1 MNLISKHK
9 ALIIT
14 TLITAIIVMLLF
26 NLHISQSM
34 AAITESYYELEPE
47 EIIKEEKKELE
58 EVITSSSKRT
68 NLAFNETDDFKD
80 LDDDY
85 LEKVQEHYN
94 KYAKATQS
102 KQETEQELED
112 DNTAEKLTEYNKIN
126 DLLAAKAKN
135 KQSNGDNSSEEISIE
150 TGANKNS
157 TMSYSLVNRTHKFL
171 PTPIYLCENNGKIV
185 INITVNHLGK
195 VTNTSVNG
203 SSNSTNECLLDH
215 AIEYA
220 ENARFSADAS
230 KKSQIG
236 TITFSFKGKR

>member
-34 AAITESYYELEPE
+34 AAIAESYYELEPE
-47 EIIKEEKKELE
+47 EVIEEEEKQLE
-58 EVITSSSKRT
+58 EIKTSTSKRT

-85 LEKVQEHYN
+85 LEKVKEHYN
-94 KYAKATQS
+94 KYSKSTQA
-102 KQETEQELED
+102 KQETEQEIID
-112 DNTAEKLTEYNKIN
+112 DNTAEKLSEFNKIN
-126 DLLAAKAKN
+126 ELLAAKAKN

-150 TGANKNS
+150 TGSNKNS

-171 PTPIYLCENNGKIV
+171 PTPIYLCEKSGKIV

-203 SSNSTNECLLDH
+203 SSTSTNECLIDH

-236 TITFSFKGKR
+236 TITFRFKGKH